1 VAGPTSSRRRTRLTL
16 LLLILVSITLLT
28 LDGRS
33 FGPLGAIRS
42 AVGTVLSPVADLSDR
57 VFRPVGDAWSA
68 LASGGDL
75 REENDRLAARVEEL
89 EREQAEA
96 EVARRE
102 LAQLSADLDIEAL
115 ADQESV
121 VARVVRGAVGNYD
134 AGVQINRGS
143 DAGVAVGMPVV
154 GGTGLVGRVAAVTP
168 TRSTLEL
175 VTDPAF
181 RVGVRVAGGTG
192 LGVVSG
198 TGSPTEAKAASFDAD
213 VPLAEGDLLV
223 TSGAPRSVFPPD
235 LPVGRVEGVRVDT
248 LGLEKQADVEL
259 AARFADLSFVT
270 VLLWEPPE

>member
-1 VAGPTSSRRRTRLTL
+1 MAGPPSSRRRTRLTL

-42 AVGTVLSPVADLSDR
+42 AVGAVLAPVADLSDR
-57 VFRPVGDAWSA
+57 VFRPVGDAWGA

-115 ADQESV
+115 ADQDSV

-154 GGTGLVGRVAAVTP
+154 GGTGLVGRVASVTP

-198 TGSPTEAKAASFDAD
+198 TGSQTEAKAASFDAD